1 MLSIQLTAY
10 QNKVRSDYG
19 SLSPFIALM
28 ETNIAQSFDPKMDT
42 LRGKLQEAQDHRKHV
57 QEAEAI
63 GGGIAGGAA
72 IGAGLGLLGG
82 PFAPITVTAGAIG
95 GAIIGGVIGAVGA
108 AKIAGWF

>member
-1 MLSIQLTAY
+1 
-10 QNKVRSDYG
+10 
-19 SLSPFIALM
+19 M
-28 ETNIAQSFDPKMDT
+28 ETNIAQSFDPKMDI